1 MDRVA
6 RNGLGW
12 QTSRVLDLAP
22 FQNLRLRGGF
32 TLVEVNLTTEALL
45 DPLERPA
52 TAQTIIRG
60 KRFHILLRAG
70 FDDHHQSVSLYHEV
84 LEAAT
89 VAEEDPPDCVL
100 EYNEGAFERA
110 AQAAHAR
117 LGPASPRTLNQLLVE
132 FGF

>member
-1 MDRVA
+1 M
-6 RNGLGW
+6 
-12 QTSRVLDLAP
+12 LDLADLK
-22 FQNLRLRGGF
+22 NLRLRGGF
-32 TLVEVNLTTEALL
+32 VLVEVKLTAEALL

-60 KRFHILLRAG
+60 NSFHIRLRAG
-70 FDDHHQSVSLYHEV
+70 LNERDLSVSLYHEV

-89 VAEEDPPDCVL
+89 VAAADPPILVL

-110 AQAAHAR
+110 AQAAHNK
-117 LGPASPRTLNQLLVE
+117 LGPASPGALNQMLVE